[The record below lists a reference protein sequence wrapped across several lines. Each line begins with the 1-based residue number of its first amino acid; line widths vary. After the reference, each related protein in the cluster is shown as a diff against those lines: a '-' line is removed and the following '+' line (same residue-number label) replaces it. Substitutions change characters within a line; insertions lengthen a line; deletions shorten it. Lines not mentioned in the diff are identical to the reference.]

1 MELEKLI
8 RQEIKKQE
16 KITQGNIVDR
26 GIESMARY
34 SCFVLQDILNKYQK
48 GESDNEKT
56 KV

>member
-34 SCFVLQDILNKYQK
+34 ACFVLESILVEWK
-48 GESDNEKT
+48 GSN
-56 KV
+56 

>member
-26 GIESMARY
+26 GVESMARY
-34 SCFVLQDILNKYQK
+34 ACFVLQDILNKYQK